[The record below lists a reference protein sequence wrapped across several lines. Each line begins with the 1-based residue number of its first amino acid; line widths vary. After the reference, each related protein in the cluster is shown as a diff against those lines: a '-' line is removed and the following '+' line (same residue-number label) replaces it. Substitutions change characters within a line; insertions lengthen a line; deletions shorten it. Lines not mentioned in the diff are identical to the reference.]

1 MKDLKQRTIR
11 GGAAKICSQAAS
23 FVLRMGSLMV
33 LARLL
38 DPKDFG
44 LVGMVTAVI
53 GVFNVFKDFGL
64 SAAAVQRSKIT
75 QEQASTLFW
84 INILV
89 GVTLGFVTVAMAPL
103 IVIFYH
109 EQRLFGVT
117 AVLAAAFPFNAAGV
131 QHASFLERQMRFTT
145 LSLIDVGSMLVSTAV
160 GVAMA
165 MRGFGYWALVA
176 TTVLTPLVFSICVW
190 ATARWVP
197 GRPHR
202 QVGIGS
208 MIRFGGTLTVNG
220 LLMYFASNFDKVLL
234 GRFWGVESLGIYGRA
249 YQLINIPTDNLN
261 SAAGTVTFAALSRLQ
276 SEPSRLRSY
285 FLKGYSLV
293 LSLSIPIAF
302 TCALFAQDMI
312 LVFLGPKWKSAAI
325 VFRLLVPTTLV
336 YAIIN
341 PLGWLLSSLG
351 MVGRGLKISL
361 VLGPVMIAGYLLG
374 LPYGPKGVAFA
385 YSAVMVLCVFP
396 LVAWAIR
403 GTVVSI
409 HDILLTVWRPMISG
423 IVAAAIAF
431 GVQLVYGPLLSPI
444 PRLTLGVCIVFSIY
458 LTMLLYV
465 MGQKL
470 FFLDVLRTFGAPAS
484 GEDAGLASA

>member
-1 MKDLKQRTIR
+1 
-11 GGAAKICSQAAS
+11 
-23 FVLRMGSLMV
+23 
-33 LARLL
+33 
-38 DPKDFG
+38 
-44 LVGMVTAVI
+44 
-53 GVFNVFKDFGL
+53 
-64 SAAAVQRSKIT
+64 
-75 QEQASTLFW
+75 
-84 INILV
+84 
-89 GVTLGFVTVAMAPL
+89 
-103 IVIFYH
+103 
-109 EQRLFGVT
+109 
-117 AVLAAAFPFNAAGV
+117 
-131 QHASFLERQMRFTT
+131 MRFTT

-165 MRGFGYWALVA
+165 VHGFGYWALVA
-176 TTVLTPLVFSICVW
+176 TTVVTPLIFSICVW
-190 ATARWVP
+190 LTARWVP

-208 MIRFGGTLTVNG
+208 MMRFGGTLTVSG
-220 LLMYFASNFDKVLL
+220 LVMYFASNFDKILL

-276 SEPSRLRSY
+276 AEPSRLRSY

-293 LSLSIPIAF
+293 LSLSIPIAL

-351 MVGRGLKISL
+351 MVSRGLKISL

-385 YSAVMVLCVFP
+385 YSAAMVLCVFP

-403 GTVVSI
+403 GTVVSL
-409 HDILLTVWRPMISG
+409 HDILLTVGRPFISG
-423 IVAAAIAF
+423 IVATAIAF
-431 GVQLVYGPLLSPI
+431 GVQRVYGPLLSPI

-458 LTMLLYV
+458 LTTLMYV

-470 FFLDVLRTFGAPAS
+470 FFLDILRTFGAPAS
-484 GEDAGLASA
+484 VEETSLV